1 MLAQLAVL
9 HGTDTGRLAL
19 LFDAMPPQ
27 VLREAMLVIVS
38 TRPVSLTE
46 EAEKSHRLH
55 GAAGRGLAS
64 RVMLLDAANGD
75 LDGLIQFNGQPR
87 QNAAGGA
94 PKPLDVG
101 PDGAIQGPGAGRT
114 RRTTPVVGS
123 IPTAARGV
131 SHEVRE
137 PLPDQLLRHADPGD
151 ADPDHRLGQDNPLSP
166 LLPMAVA
173 AAGLVAFLTV
183 DRDPEARPQP
193 ASGTVPGHR
202 LDRPE
207 LRRVLVR

>member
-1 MLAQLAVL
+1 MVKEFEQQHDQDIAVLLDPWLPRNRPTAAQRENLEASISFAATVCLEICRRQGRRLLLGWAENAPVVRKGPASIRLLHEMLAQLAVL

-55 GAAGRGLAS
+55 GDGGRGLAN

-87 QNAAGGA
+87 QNVAGGA
-94 PKPLDVG
+94 PKSSDVG
-101 PDGAIQGPGAGRT
+101 PDGAIQNPGNG
-114 RRTTPVVGS
+114 
-123 IPTAARGV
+123 
-131 SHEVRE
+131 
-137 PLPDQLLRHADPGD
+137 PDQTND
-151 ADPDHRLGQDNPLSP
+151 ARDLVSP
-166 LLPMAVA
+166 EGGEGSAP
-173 AAGLVAFLTV
+173 
-183 DRDPEARPQP
+183 
-193 ASGTVPGHR
+193 
-202 LDRPE
+202 
-207 LRRVLVR
+207 